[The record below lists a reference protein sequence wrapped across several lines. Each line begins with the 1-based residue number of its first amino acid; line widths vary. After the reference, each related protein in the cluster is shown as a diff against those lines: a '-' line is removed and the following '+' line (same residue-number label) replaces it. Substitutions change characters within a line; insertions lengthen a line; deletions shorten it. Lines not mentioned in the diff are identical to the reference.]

1 MNERPEGLPFS
12 KLYAR
17 PTKPVSDSKRARTR
31 LKAAFKRFNVD
42 EDKLAQELAFH
53 CGISVEIGYDSYLF
67 SRFIDNAS
75 IPDLLDFVTLCSKC
89 LKSYSPP
96 AHQWIAFVENVF
108 REEGLPYTV
117 DQKGGVHHYVDEEFR
132 QSINLV
138 LQGLDQGRWSAALA
152 SFKEGLTALDKG
164 PSDNLQAVRRV
175 FDACEN
181 VFKQQFGTSR
191 LGKTEVTK
199 SLIPKLQS
207 KLSGANLNASK
218 LYAASFGEWANALHN
233 FRHADGEP
241 VPLSPDDQ
249 LTIALFTAGAGYLR
263 WLVSLAEDA

>member
-1 MNERPEGLPFS
+1 MTERPEGLPFS

-31 LKAAFKRFNVD
+31 LKAAFDRLNVN
-42 EDKLAQELAFH
+42 ERELVRALALH
-53 CGISVEIGYDSYLF
+53 CGITVKYGYDCYLF
-67 SRFIDNAS
+67 NSFIENAG
-75 IPDLLDFVTLCSKC
+75 IPDLLDFVTLCSKH
-89 LKSYSPP
+89 LMPYSP
-96 AHQWIAFVENVF
+96 AADDWLAFVEKVF

-138 LQGLDQGRWSAALA
+138 LKGLDGGRWSAALA

-164 PSDNLQAVRRV
+164 PADNLQAVRRV

-199 SLIPKLQS
+199 HLIPKLQS

-218 LYAASFGEWANALHN
+218 LYAASFAEWANALHN

-241 VPLSPDDQ
+241 EPQAPDDQ

-263 WLVSLAEDA
+263 WLVGLAEEA